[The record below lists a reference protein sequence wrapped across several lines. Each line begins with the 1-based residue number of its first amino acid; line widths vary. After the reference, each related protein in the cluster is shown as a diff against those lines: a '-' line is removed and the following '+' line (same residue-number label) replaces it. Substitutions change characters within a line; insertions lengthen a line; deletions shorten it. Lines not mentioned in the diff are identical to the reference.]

1 RLVLQPLP
9 GGRPLL
15 HRRRGR
21 ERQQGLPPRD
31 RRLTAA
37 WRPPNARLAPTRRPV
52 PPISHAGGWDRG
64 NGWAWRDAGRAAAN
78 VTRGL
83 RRRGGVS
90 GGAAAGGEVEEVVEH
105 GLPARAQAVVL
116 VLAGDPGAQARQQRG
131 GGHRELARHVG
142 VVVVD
147 RSGTGD

>member
-1 RLVLQPLP
+1 
-9 GGRPLL
+9 PLL

-31 RRLTAA
+31 RRLTAL
-37 WRPPNARLAPTRRPV
+37 PDGSHLPGTDPTRLAPTRRPV
-52 PPISHAGGWDRG
+52 PPISHAGERDRG

-105 GLPARAQAVVL
+105 GLPAGAQAVVL

-131 GGHRELARHVG
+131 GGHREL
-142 VVVVD
+142 
-147 RSGTGD
+147 